1 MIAKYHIEGIIEV
14 ELNDYDI
21 AELNEHK
28 SVTMKKAY
36 LEDLLKQKLETCSRT
51 ADIECGVKVD
61 FDDVY
66 VKVNRDVCEKEIET
80 ENLPL
85 TAKEVIDDT
94 INEIAERKKRK

>member
-1 MIAKYHIEGIIEV
+1 MIAKYHVEGIIEI

-36 LEDLLKQKLETCSRT
+36 LEDLLKQNLETCSRT

-66 VKVNRDVCEKEIET
+66 VKVNRDVYETEIET

-85 TAKEVIDDT
+85 PEKEIIDDT
-94 INEIAERKKRK
+94 INEISERKKRR